1 MSVAPIWTSRI
12 LDRRPFRLVPILL
25 IAAFSWQWAMA
36 QAAAPQSQRIIHESW
51 TFKHGAPEG
60 VSALAQTADGFL
72 WLGAP
77 AGLFRFDGVRFE
89 PFRSPFG
96 DQLLSTYVFALFAP
110 PTGGPWVGYAFG
122 GFSFIKDG
130 RVTNFAHDTGSVYS
144 FAQDKK
150 GVVWAGTGGG
160 LWRFDGS
167 AWQHITFCGYSGE
180 GEHRFRREAERR
192 SGAKVNSS
200 RSEATLTR

>member
-110 PTGGPWVGYAFG
+110 PTGSARQHHGQATN
-122 GFSFIKDG
+122 GFVLRRPFPTS
-130 RVTNFAHDTGSVYS
+130 
-144 FAQDKK
+144 Q
-150 GVVWAGTGGG
+150 
-160 LWRFDGS
+160 L
-167 AWQHITFCGYSGE
+167 
-180 GEHRFRREAERR
+180 HRHQPARRR
-192 SGAKVNSS
+192 SSS
-200 RSEATLTR
+200 SALSDMRSG

>member
-36 QAAAPQSQRIIHESW
+36 QAAAPQSQRVIHESW

-110 PTGGPWVGYAFG
+110 PDGVRPAAPRPGYKWIRAPSAISYQPAPPASTGQ
-122 GFSFIKDG
+122 
-130 RVTNFAHDTGSVYS
+130 T
-144 FAQDKK
+144 KK
-150 GVVWAGTGGG
+150 
-160 LWRFDGS
+160 LF
-167 AWQHITFCGYSGE
+167 
-180 GEHRFRREAERR
+180 
-192 SGAKVNSS
+192 
-200 RSEATLTR
+200 